1 MEGTKMHK
9 LIRLAVTA
17 VVSAFLVLLP
27 AVAQAG
33 ITFNGLD

>member
-1 MEGTKMHK
+1 MRKFV
-9 LIRLAVTA
+9 RLAIA
-17 VVSAFLVLLP
+17 AAVSAFLISLA